1 MAITLLCVGMAWERP
16 TGLFNVERLK
26 ADVFAPVGGWNDKVD
41 AKSPWQNGAIQQA
54 PKPSYQDDE
63 VLKKRFGIE
72 LAKAANSF
80 DAAVKI
86 FPDDTSKSL
95 WISYHWIGDPVVIAA
110 RDVYLKTMEL
120 SSVPLDREQLAAK
133 VLALSEEKILNP
145 RLGVMLPIVEPKDR
159 IAALKLY
166 SEILGYTGKV
176 EIDNS
181 IKNTTI
187 NELTVKL
194 VRPEVKAVPTITQAP
209 NIKSEILNENPSPI
223 TLKLVSGNS
232 R

>member
-1 MAITLLCVGMAWERP
+1 MAWERP
-16 TGLFNVERLK
+16 TGTLTIERPK
-26 ADVFAPVGGWNDKVD
+26 ADVFAPTGGWNDKLNT
-41 AKSPWQNGAIQQA
+41 KSPWQNGAIQQA
-54 PKPSYQDDE
+54 PKPAYQDDE
-63 VLKKRFGIE
+63 NLKKQFGIE
-72 LAKAANSF
+72 LAKATNSF
-80 DAAVKI
+80 DAALKL

-95 WISYHWIGDPVVIAA
+95 WISYHWITDPIVIAA

-133 VLALSEEKILNP
+133 VLALSEEKILSP
-145 RLGVMLPIVEPKDR
+145 KFGCMVPTIEAKDR

-181 IKNTTI
+181 TKTII

-194 VRPEVKAVPTITQAP
+194 VRPEAKAASIINQAP